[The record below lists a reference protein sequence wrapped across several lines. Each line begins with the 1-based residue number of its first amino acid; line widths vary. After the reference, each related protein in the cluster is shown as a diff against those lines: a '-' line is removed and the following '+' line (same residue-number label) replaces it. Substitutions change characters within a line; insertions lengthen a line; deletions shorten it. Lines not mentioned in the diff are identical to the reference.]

1 MSNLI
6 KSGVVSLLATVMLPL
21 FLFTVPF
28 FRKSTAVSADAAHS
42 LQPVDLRRTDLRAGS
57 EALLRKIEAV
67 PGAAPLVEELLS
79 SWRSLRQVEI
89 AEVHPSLPP
98 QPKPSLRPIRSEEL
112 DRRNLEKMIQEAKI
126 EEVWNEIREVT
137 QNQRLDLPEHPWD
150 ILPGTGS
157 NNN

>member
-1 MSNLI
+1 VSKLI

-28 FRKSTAVSADAAHS
+28 FRKSTAVSADASHPF
-42 LQPVDLRRTDLRAGS
+42 QPVDHRTDLRAGS

-98 QPKPSLRPIRSEEL
+98 EPKPTLRPLRSEEL

-150 ILPGTGS
+150 ILPGTDS